1 MACDDPA
8 RAPDRLPWPAVLA
21 IVLAV
26 VAAVA
31 AGAALERRSNP
42 LAHRVRGWSL
52 RAMLWALAPFAYYVN
67 LAHAEFASDVL
78 AGGALA
84 VAAIAVTAL
93 VAWRLAK
100 GWLGLARDRAAM
112 GAAIHCSIQSN
123 TTYLGLPLCAVLF
136 SQQELAQAIVYDT
149 FVSVA
154 TFAVGGFVIGALFGT
169 GATEPGPL
177 AALRTVLLRNPPLL
191 AVIAGVL
198 VPPAWAPDVLLQ
210 PAEIAVFAMLPLG
223 FLAVGVTLADEAEE
237 GALRIPPALDRTV
250 VAVVALRMA
259 LTPALFLLC
268 SAVLIDVPAP
278 YPLLAAMPVGL
289 NTLVVAHATGL
300 DLRLCASAIAWST
313 SIALAG
319 VLALTATGVL

>member
-154 TFAVGGFVIGALFGT
+154 TFAVGGFVIGALF
-169 GATEPGPL
+169 
-177 AALRTVLLRNPPLL
+177 VLLRNPPLL